1 MVQSVDEVLKER
13 GTRYGVFMG
22 QARIAQS
29 LHIVLRQGMEMA
41 GKNTFDFAQ
50 DELEAMHMIV
60 NKIARIY
67 NGDNHYSDSWRD
79 IAGYATLVADR
90 LDNDTQEQ
98 KRLAYMK
105 EQYERNRTPEQ
116 IEAHR
121 AGDANPTW
129 EEDIE
134 RQAAGEE
141 PRVDNRPTGQPEL
154 RRLPVR
160 LEVQDGIHSST
171 SETQPGVP
179 GAPRPE
185 RCDC

>member
-1 MVQSVDEVLKER
+1 MVQSVAEVLEER

-41 GKNTFDFAQ
+41 GKNTFDFAP

-90 LDNDTQEQ
+90 LDNDTQEE
-98 KRLAYMK
+98 KRLIEMK
-105 EQYERNRTPEQ
+105 EQYERNRNPEDVKADRGCD
-116 IEAHR
+116 E
-121 AGDANPTW
+121 GCDC
-129 EEDIE
+129 E
-134 RQAAGEE
+134 RDTTSAE
-141 PRVDNRPTGQPEL
+141 PASDNRPTGQPEL

-160 LEVQDGIHSST
+160 LQVQDGIHAAT

-179 GAPRPE
+179 GTPRQ
-185 RCDC
+185 

>member
-1 MVQSVDEVLKER
+1 MVQSTKDILEER

-22 QARIAQS
+22 QAQIAQS
-29 LHIVLRQGMEMA
+29 LHLVLDQGMKLT
-41 GKNTFDFAQ
+41 GKTKFSFAPDQ
-50 DELEAMHMIV
+50 LEAINMIV

-67 NGDNHYSDSWRD
+67 NGDPHYADSWRD

-90 LDNDTQEQ
+90 LDNDTEEQ
-98 KRLAYMK
+98 KRLIEAR

-116 IEAHR
+116 IEANR
-121 AGDANPTW
+121 RGDDRPTW

-134 RQAAGEE
+134 RQKAHAELE
-141 PRVDNRPTGQPEL
+141 RNSRPTGQPEL
-154 RRLPVR
+154 RMLPVR

-179 GAPRPE
+179 VPPRG
-185 RCDC
+185 

>member
-1 MVQSVDEVLKER
+1 MAQSVNDVLEER
-13 GTRYGVFMG
+13 GKRYGVFAG

-41 GKNTFDFAQ
+41 GKNTFDFAP

-79 IAGYATLVADR
+79 IAGYATLVADG

-98 KRLAYMK
+98 KRLADMK
-105 EQYERNRTPEQ
+105 EQYERNRNPEQ
-116 IEAHR
+116 IEANR
-121 AGDANPTW
+121 GCD
-129 EEDIE
+129 EGCDCE
-134 RQAAGEE
+134 RKADGSE
-141 PRVDNRPTGQPEL
+141 PDSDNRPTGQPEL

-160 LEVQDGIHSST
+160 LEVQDGTDTLT
-171 SETQPGVP
+171 SQTQPGVP
-179 GAPRPE
+179 TAPGL
-185 RCDC
+185 

>member
-1 MVQSVDEVLKER
+1 MVQSVAEVLEER

-41 GKNTFDFAQ
+41 GKNTFDFAP

-98 KRLAYMK
+98 KRLADMK
-105 EQYERNRTPEQ
+105 EQYERNRNPEQ
-116 IEAHR
+116 IEANR
-121 AGDANPTW
+121 GCD
-129 EEDIE
+129 EGCDCE
-134 RQAAGEE
+134 RKAEGSE
-141 PRVDNRPTGQPEL
+141 PDSDNRPTGQPEL

-179 GAPRPE
+179 GTPGL
-185 RCDC
+185 

>member
-1 MVQSVDEVLKER
+1 MTNYNKRIDEILHER

-22 QARIAQS
+22 QALIAQS

-41 GKNTFDFAQ
+41 GKNTFDFAP

-90 LDNDTQEQ
+90 LDKDNAKREELTESQ
-98 KRLAYMK
+98 KNAK

-116 IEAHR
+116 IKAS
-121 AGDANPTW
+121 
-129 EEDIE
+129 
-134 RQAAGEE
+134 
-141 PRVDNRPTGQPEL
+141 VM
-154 RRLPVR
+154 
-160 LEVQDGIHSST
+160 LEVQDGIHRAT
-171 SETQPGVP
+171 SETS
-179 GAPRPE
+179 A
-185 RCDC
+185 

>member
-1 MVQSVDEVLKER
+1 MVQSTKDILEER

-41 GKNTFDFAQ
+41 GKNTFDFAP

-67 NGDNHYSDSWRD
+67 NGDPHYSDSWRD

-105 EQYERNRTPEQ
+105 EQYERNRNPEQ
-116 IEAHR
+116 IEANR
-121 AGDANPTW
+121 GCDEGCDCAT
-129 EEDIE
+129 
-134 RQAAGEE
+134 E
-141 PRVDNRPTGQPEL
+141 PADTEPDSDNRPTGQPEL

-179 GAPRPE
+179 GTPGQ
-185 RCDC
+185 

>member
-1 MVQSVDEVLKER
+1 MVQSTAEVLEER

-22 QARIAQS
+22 QAQIAQS
-29 LHIVLRQGMEMA
+29 LHLVLDQGMKLT
-41 GKNTFDFAQ
+41 GKTKFSFAPDQ
-50 DELEAMHMIV
+50 LEAMNMIV

-67 NGDNHYSDSWRD
+67 NGDPHYSDSWRD

-98 KRLAYMK
+98 KRLTDMK

-116 IEAHR
+116 IEANR
-121 AGDANPTW
+121 AVDANPTW

-134 RQAAGEE
+134 RQAAGTESG
-141 PRVDNRPTGQPEL
+141 VDSRPTGQPEL

-160 LEVQDGIHSST
+160 LEVQDGTHSSD
-171 SETQPGVP
+171 SNI
-179 GAPRPE
+179 
-185 RCDC
+185 

>member
-1 MVQSVDEVLKER
+1 MVQSVAQVLEER
-13 GTRYGVFMG
+13 GTRYGVFTG

-41 GKNTFDFAQ
+41 GKNIFDFAP

-98 KRLAYMK
+98 KRLDDMK
-105 EQYERNRTPEQ
+105 EQHERNRNPEQ
-116 IEAHR
+116 IE
-121 AGDANPTW
+121 
-129 EEDIE
+129 
-134 RQAAGEE
+134 
-141 PRVDNRPTGQPEL
+141 VK
-154 RRLPVR
+154 R
-160 LEVQDGIHSST
+160 LEVQDGIHIT
-171 SETQPGVP
+171 PTETEP
-179 GAPRPE
+179 GASGTPRP
-185 RCDC
+185 